1 MDTLLRR
8 CRLRCLVRPTPQ
20 SQRSMQDY
28 SQLLQTQWQ
37 QRIVHT
43 HTFKIFEYGTGFTRP
58 AELVVEEVGSMGHSC
73 VRSLEHFFY
82 GIVGHV
88 KDKRGSPSTDGAR
101 PRGLPIIGAVALVY
115 PKNTKLSRLKM
126 RHLLRIE
133 DTDASA
139 IEALPPQPHIQV
151 TQLAW
156 ILHDIWSQDT
166 SMLPSC
172 KPSQVLTQAQRR
184 LPLPTQHFLN
194 HAGLS
199 HPSAH
204 LAILANMMAP
214 GNAASTEIPDDDS
227 M

>member
-1 MDTLLRR
+1 MPGAANPAVPTFHAGLLSAPTDSVATKNRPHSHLQDLR
-8 CRLRCLVRPTPQ
+8 VWSRL
-20 SQRSMQDY
+20 Y
-28 SQLLQTQWQ
+28 
-37 QRIVHT
+37 
-43 HTFKIFEYGTGFTRP
+43 P

-101 PRGLPIIGAVALVY
+101 LRGLPIIGAVALVY

-133 DTDASA
+133 NTDASA

-194 HAGLS
+194 HEGLS